1 VVLYLS
7 LMYPYSFPTRGDSR
21 SNQVVDEAIQSHT
34 ARVVYDLGSVYR
46 LWFSYHGDLR
56 SGQREDAVT
65 VLRATSIYFFFFA
78 GTGHIDLIS
87 IDPMDR
93 RSRGGG

>member
-21 SNQVVDEAIQSHT
+21 SNQVVDEAIQSHK

-46 LWFSYHGDLR
+46 LWFSYDGDLR

-65 VLRATSIYFFFFA
+65 VLRATSIYFFFA

-87 IDPMDR
+87 IDPMDH